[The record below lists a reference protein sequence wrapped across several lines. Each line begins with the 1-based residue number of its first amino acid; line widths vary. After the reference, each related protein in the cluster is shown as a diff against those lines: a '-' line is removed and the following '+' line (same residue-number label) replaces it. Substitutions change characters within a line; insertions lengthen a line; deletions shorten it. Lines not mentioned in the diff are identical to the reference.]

1 MLNSPII
8 MVGQYVSIKSKS
20 FEILFMNVE
29 NKNVEG
35 LYITITFYNFF
46 YIYIECCCNKF
57 NSQNNKSCNDLML

>member
-1 MLNSPII
+1 